1 MVFTISSLPSQQ
13 QQQNH
18 ESRLCSVAFTT
29 LAAFFTF
36 KRERISVRGEWKL
49 FSMQIAD
56 WELHVRERER
66 G

>member
-1 MVFTISSLPSQQ
+1 MVFTISSPPSQ

-36 KRERISVRGEWKL
+36 KRERIEVRGE
-49 FSMQIAD
+49 
-56 WELHVRERER
+56 
-66 G
+66 